1 MSVMNISNRQR
12 QMLELL
18 INRKDEITAG
28 EMAAGIKVSTRTIH
42 RELLELENIL
52 ASYGVILRKKSG
64 IGVHMQASPQQLEV
78 LKQKL
83 LHIETMDYTSD
94 ERKILLLCFLLEAD
108 EPLKLFALAHD
119 LYITVPTVSHD
130 LDELEAWIAK
140 SGLQL
145 IRRRGFGVLLGG
157 SEADKRNMICQLV
170 QMHVDDSDLFGHVG
184 DQPYHPVT
192 AHLLAMVGKDN
203 WMQVEQVLWHLE
215 EQWLNGQSESD
226 YNDLLIRLSVA
237 IMRIRQGRWI
247 EYNPDIPSFGE
258 TVTSSEQAITKNSM
272 VQQISESL
280 GLALPPTEAAYIAE
294 LLEDNNEVDVN
305 ELLPHDDL
313 GLIEMV
319 GRMIH
324 YVEDRIGVPISEDR
338 SLREGLFHHIKPAL
352 QRLAEGVH
360 IRNPLLHQIRK
371 DYELLFDFV
380 RQGVDEIISHMSVPD
395 EEIGYLVMHF
405 GASLERVKQFPRVV
419 RAIVVCTS
427 GIGSSK
433 LLAIRLGKELPQ
445 IKIIEFVS
453 WYEAARIPEDEYDL
467 IISTVDLPLD
477 VNQYIKLSPLMTKEE
492 TEKLRHFVQD
502 ITLKRSTPAR
512 PETSNGDHS
521 LERLRSLKGFLDV
534 TVSLMDRFEVNH
546 IDSTSNGSDLQKTLH
561 QVCETLSK
569 NGFIKQISPVVE
581 QLLEREQ
588 HGSQVIPDTHLA
600 LFHTRSEQIPMP
612 LIALFK
618 LNEPLILD
626 EGYAT
631 EVRQLLIM
639 LGPRE
644 LSKENLEVLSEISAL
659 LLIPEMI
666 RLFEQGT
673 KAEIKQFI
681 ASELA
686 EIFENKIE
694 TGRNR
699 K

>member
-1 MSVMNISNRQR
+1 MNISNRQR

-42 RELLELENIL
+42 RELSELENVL

-64 IGVHMQASPQQLEV
+64 TGVQMQASPQQLEE
-78 LKQKL
+78 LKIRL
-83 LHIETMDYTSD
+83 LHNQSMDHTSD
-94 ERKILLLCFLLEAD
+94 ERKILLLCFLLEAE
-108 EPLKLFALAHD
+108 EPLKLFTLAHD
-119 LYITVPTVSHD
+119 LHITVPTVSHD

-145 IRRRGFGVLLGG
+145 IRRRGFGVLLSG
-157 SEADKRNMICQLV
+157 SEADKRKMICRLV
-170 QMHVDDSDLFGHVG
+170 QMHVDESDLFGNVG
-184 DQPYHPVT
+184 DQPYQPVT
-192 AHLLAMVGKDN
+192 VHLLAMVGKDN
-203 WMQVEQVLWHLE
+203 WMHVEQVLWQLE
-215 EQWLNGQSESD
+215 EQWLIGLSESD

-237 IMRIRQGRWI
+237 ITRIRQGKWI
-247 EYNPDIPSFGE
+247 EDNPDIHSFEEAASG
-258 TVTSSEQAITKNSM
+258 SEQALTMNTM

-280 GLALPPTEAAYIAE
+280 ELELPPAEAAYIAE
-294 LLEDNNEVDVN
+294 LLEGNNGADVN

-313 GLIEMV
+313 GFMDMV
-319 GRMIH
+319 GQMIR
-324 YVEDRIGVPISEDR
+324 YVEDRIGVPLSEDR
-338 SLREGLFHHIKPAL
+338 SLREGLFHHIKPAML
-352 QRLAEGVH
+352 RLAEGVH
-360 IRNPLLHQIRK
+360 IRNPLLHQIKK
-371 DYELLFDFV
+371 DYELLFDLV
-380 RQGVDEIISHMSVPD
+380 RQGVDVIISHLSVPD

-405 GASLERVKQFPRVV
+405 GASLERVKQFPRVI

-445 IKIIEFVS
+445 IKIIDFVS

-467 IISTVDLPLD
+467 IISTVELPLD
-477 VNQYIKLSPLMTKEE
+477 TDQYIKLSPLMTKEE
-492 TEKLRHFVQD
+492 AEKLRHFIQD
-502 ITLKRSTPAR
+502 ITLKRSSHTRSEAP
-512 PETSNGDHS
+512 NGDHS

-534 TVSLMDRFEVNH
+534 TLSLMDRFEVNH
-546 IDSTSNGSDLQKTLH
+546 IESASNGSDLQKTLH
-561 QVCETLSK
+561 QVCEILNK
-569 NGFIKQISPVVE
+569 GGFIKKISPVVE

-600 LFHTRSEQIPMP
+600 LFHTRSEHIPMP

-626 EGYAT
+626 EGHAT

-644 LSKENLEVLSEISAL
+644 LSKESLEVLSEISAL

-681 ASELA
+681 SSELA
-686 EIFENKIE
+686 GFFENKME
-694 TGRNR
+694 MGRNL

>member
-1 MSVMNISNRQR
+1 MNISNRQR
-12 QMLELL
+12 QLLELL

-28 EMAAGIKVSTRTIH
+28 EMAAEIKVSTRTVH
-42 RELLELENIL
+42 RELSELENIL
-52 ASYGVILRKKSG
+52 ATYGVILRKKSG
-64 IGVHMQASPQQLEV
+64 TGMQMQASPQQLED
-78 LKQKL
+78 LKLNL
-83 LHIETMDYTSD
+83 LHNQTMVYTSD

-108 EPLKLFALAHD
+108 EPLKLFTLAHD
-119 LYITVPTVSHD
+119 LHITVPTVSHD

-140 SGLQL
+140 SSLQL
-145 IRRRGFGVLLGG
+145 IRRRGFGVRLSG
-157 SEADKRNMICQLV
+157 SEANKRKMIFQLV
-170 QMHVDDSDLFGHVG
+170 QMHVDESDLFGNVG
-184 DQPYHPVT
+184 DQPYQQVT
-192 AHLLAMVGKDN
+192 VHLLAMVGKVN
-203 WMQVEQVLWHLE
+203 WMQVEQVLWQLG
-215 EQWLNGQSESD
+215 EQWLIELSESD

-237 IMRIRQGRWI
+237 ITRIRQGKWI
-247 EYNPDIPSFGE
+247 EDHRHIDFFGE
-258 TVTSSEQAITKNSM
+258 AATSSEQAIRMNTM
-272 VQQISESL
+272 VQQISKSL
-280 GLALPPTEAAYIAE
+280 GLELPPTEAAYIAE
-294 LLEDNNEVDVN
+294 LLEGNNESDVN
-305 ELLPHDDL
+305 DLLPHDDL
-313 GLIEMV
+313 GLMEIV
-319 GRMIH
+319 GQIIH
-324 YVEDRIGVPISEDR
+324 YVEARIGITISEDR

-352 QRLAEGVH
+352 QRLAEGAQ

-371 DYELLFDFV
+371 DYELLFDLV
-380 RQGVDEIISHMSVPD
+380 RQGVDVIISHLSVPD

-405 GASLERVKQFPRVV
+405 GASLERMKQFPRVV

-445 IKIIEFVS
+445 IKIIDFAS

-477 VNQYIKLSPLMTKEE
+477 AGQYIKMSPLMTKEE

-502 ITLKRSTPAR
+502 ITLKRSSTAR
-512 PETSNGDHS
+512 PEASYGDHS
-521 LERLRSLKGFLDV
+521 LERLRSLKGFLDI
-534 TVSLMDRFEVNH
+534 TLFLLDRFEVNY
-546 IDSTSNGSDLQKTLH
+546 IESTSGGFDLQKTLQ
-561 QVCETLSK
+561 QVCEILGK
-569 NGFIKQISPVVE
+569 AGFIKQISPVVE

-612 LIALFK
+612 MIALFK
-618 LNEPLILD
+618 LDQPLILD
-626 EGYAT
+626 EGYPA

-644 LSKENLEVLSEISAL
+644 LSKESLEVLSEISAL

-681 ASELA
+681 SSELA
-686 EIFENKIE
+686 GFFANKME

>member
-1 MSVMNISNRQR
+1 MNISNRQR

-28 EMAAGIKVSTRTIH
+28 EMAAEIKVSTRTIH
-42 RELLELENIL
+42 RELSELENVL
-52 ASYGVILRKKSG
+52 ASYGVILLKKSG
-64 IGVHMQASPQQLEV
+64 IGMQLQASPQQLEV
-78 LKQKL
+78 LKQRL
-83 LHIETMDYTSD
+83 LHNQTMDYTSD
-94 ERKILLLCFLLEAD
+94 ERKILLLCFLLEAN

-119 LYITVPTVSHD
+119 LHITVPTVSHD

-145 IRRRGFGVLLGG
+145 IRRRGFGVLLVG
-157 SEADKRNMICQLV
+157 SEAAKRKMISQLV
-170 QMHVDDSDLFGHVG
+170 QMHVDDSDLFGQVG

-192 AHLLAMVGKDN
+192 AHLLAMVSKDN
-203 WMQVEQVLWHLE
+203 WMHVEQVLWHLE
-215 EQWLNGQSESD
+215 EQWLIGLSESE

-237 IMRIRQGRWI
+237 ITRIRQGKWI
-247 EYNPDIPSFGE
+247 EDNPELQSSGG
-258 TVTSSEQAITKNSM
+258 TVSGSEKAITKNSM

-280 GLALPPTEAAYIAE
+280 ELELPPTEAAYIAE
-294 LLEDNNEVDVN
+294 LLEGNNDTDVN

-313 GLIEMV
+313 GLMEMV
-319 GRMIH
+319 GRIIH
-324 YVEDRIGVPISEDR
+324 YVEDHIGFPISEDR

-380 RQGVDEIISHMSVPD
+380 RQGVDVIISHLSVPD

-419 RAIVVCTS
+419 RAIVVCRS

-433 LLAIRLGKELPQ
+433 LLAIRLGKEMPQ
-445 IKIIEFVS
+445 IKIIDFVS

-477 VNQYIKLSPLMTKEE
+477 AGQYIKLSPLMTKEE
-492 TEKLRHFVQD
+492 TEKLRHFIQD
-502 ITLKRSTPAR
+502 ITLKRSSPAR
-512 PETSNGDHS
+512 PEASNGNHA
-521 LERLRSLKGFLDV
+521 LERLRSLNVSLEV
-534 TVSLMDRFEVNH
+534 TLSLMDRFEV
-546 IDSTSNGSDLQKTLH
+546 IYMESASNVSDLQKTLH
-561 QVCETLSK
+561 QVCEILCK
-569 NGFIKQISPVVE
+569 DGFIKQISPVVE

-588 HGSQVIPDTHLA
+588 HGSQVIPDTDLA
-600 LFHTRSEQIPMP
+600 LFHTRSEHIPMP

-618 LNEPLILD
+618 LSEPLIMD
-626 EGYAT
+626 DGHAT
-631 EVRQLLIM
+631 EVRQLLVM

-644 LSKENLEVLSEISAL
+644 LSKESLEVLSEISVL

-681 ASELA
+681 SSELA
-686 EIFENKIE
+686 GFFENKME
-694 TGRNR
+694 MGRNR